1 MRIKLPVNCPDCGS
15 ETRIRSSRK
24 MAEGYHILYR
34 DCKNEEC
41 GARFKAEEIIKDTT
55 TENVAERFGLMD
67 LNPDACALM
76 IIDQQQAD
84 MHYPYFRKRNNKRA
98 EYNMHR
104 LLSAWRENSLPI
116 IHVRHLSG
124 DPESPYSP
132 GHPGVRFKLG
142 LEPLANEEIFDKNIT
157 DAFLRS
163 NIEDWLLKRSIR
175 QLVVVGSTSE
185 GAVEATVRS
194 ASNLGFTVWVPDDAC
209 YTFEKFSYDA
219 VDILPETIHTLAMTN
234 LHQGNSTVVD
244 TTLVLHAIEHAT
256 ATKEGKSNGQRR
268 Q

>member
-1 MRIKLPVNCPDCGS
+1 MRIKLPIKCPECGTK
-15 ETRIRSSRK
+15 TRTRSSRK
-24 MAEGYHILYR
+24 MTDGYHVLYQ
-34 DCKNEEC
+34 EC
-41 GARFKAEEIIKDTT
+41 TNKKCGIKFKAEEVLGDTT
-55 TENVAERFGLMD
+55 IDAVAENFDLTS

-84 MHYPYFRKRNNKRA
+84 MYYPYFRKRNNERA

-142 LEPLANEEIFDKNIT
+142 LEPLPNEEIFDKSIT

-163 NIEDWLLKRSIR
+163 SIEDWLLKRSIR

-244 TTLVLHAIEHAT
+244 TTLVLHAIEHAI
-256 ATKEGKSNGQRR
+256 ATKEG
-268 Q
+268 

>member
-1 MRIKLPVNCPDCGS
+1 MRLKLPINCPVCGTK
-15 ETRIRSSRK
+15 TRTRSSRK
-24 MAEGYHILYR
+24 MTEGYHVLYQE
-34 DCKNEEC
+34 CTNEKC
-41 GARFKAEEIIKDTT
+41 GTKFKAEEVVGDTT
-55 TENVAERFGLMD
+55 TDSVAENFGLMG

-84 MHYPYFRKRNNKRA
+84 MYYPVFRKRNNECA
-98 EYNMHR
+98 ENNMIR
-104 LLSAWRENSLPI
+104 LLSSWRQHSLPI

-124 DPESPYSP
+124 DADSPYSP
-132 GHPGVRFKLG
+132 GHPGVRFKPG
-142 LEPLANEEIFDKNIT
+142 LEPIANEEIFDKSIT

-175 QLVVVGSTSE
+175 QLVVVGSSSE

-219 VDILPETIHTLAMTN
+219 VDLLPETIHTLAMTN
-234 LHQGNSTVVD
+234 LHQDNSTVVD

-256 ATKEGKSNGQRR
+256 SAKSGKGKGQRHH
-268 Q
+268 

>member
-1 MRIKLPVNCPDCGS
+1 MRLKLPINCPECGTK
-15 ETRIRSSRK
+15 TRTRSSRK
-24 MAEGYHILYR
+24 MTEGYHVLYQE
-34 DCKNEEC
+34 CTNQEC
-41 GARFKAEEIIKDTT
+41 GIKFKADEIFKDTT
-55 TENVAERFGLMD
+55 IDAVAENFDLMS

-84 MHYPYFRKRNNKRA
+84 MHYPYFRKRNNERA
-98 EYNMHR
+98 EYNMYR

-124 DPESPYSP
+124 DPDSPYSP

-163 NIEDWLLKRSIR
+163 NVEDWLLKRSIR

-219 VDILPETIHTLAMTN
+219 EDILPETIHSLAMTN

-244 TTLVLHAIEHAT
+244 TTLVLHAIEHAI
-256 ATKEGKSNGQRR
+256 ATKEGESNGQRR
-268 Q
+268 H

>member
-1 MRIKLPVNCPDCGS
+1 MRIKLPINCLQCG
-15 ETRIRSSRK
+15 TRTRTRSSRK
-24 MAEGYHILYR
+24 MTEGYHVLYQ
-34 DCKNEEC
+34 EC
-41 GARFKAEEIIKDTT
+41 TNKKCGFKFKAEEVLGDTT
-55 TENVAERFGLMD
+55 IDAVAENFDLTS

-84 MHYPYFRKRNNKRA
+84 MYYPYFRKRNNERA

-142 LEPLANEEIFDKNIT
+142 LEPLANEEIFDKSIT

-194 ASNLGFTVWVPDDAC
+194 ASNLGFTVWGPDDAC

-244 TTLVLHAIEHAT
+244 TTLVLHAIEHAI
-256 ATKEGKSNGQRR
+256 ATKEG
-268 Q
+268 